1 MTQPIQQNTM
11 TEIDRAGYD
20 LIVVG
25 TGPGGATVARDMALR
40 GKKVL
45 ILEWGPGAPIRG
57 NVAQG
62 LTELMVPGRSM
73 LFTPQGLGLV
83 RGITTGG
90 SSLFYYACA
99 WPVPLELFRRH
110 GVDLTAD
117 AAAARAELPIA
128 PLADRMMTPMALRLM
143 AGARDAGLDWR
154 KLDKN
159 MVQDRWKP
167 GHAFG
172 YFGDVHGVKWSAR
185 MFVDEAVAYGAVLLN
200 GAQVTRVLS
209 ERGCA
214 TGVEFVKGGQ
224 TRIASAERIVLAA
237 GGIGSPLIL
246 RASGIREAGHD
257 FFFDPLFTVCGTMKD
272 LRLQDDEIPMSA
284 GVHLE
289 DEGYMMTDL
298 PFPPLMH
305 TLFSAQVGRL
315 DKLFAYRSTARIMVK
330 WKDALGG
337 RLTDR
342 GGVRK
347 RLTAADKKIA
357 RHGFENARR
366 VLRSAGATDI
376 YRTWYLAA
384 HPGGT
389 VKIGHLVD
397 ADLKSPIDKLYVCD
411 CSVIPEA
418 WGLPPSLTL
427 VALGK
432 RLARYLAAGWSTGVP
447 TVAARAGPTGAEVLQ
462 TQRQSAERVSALR
475 RH

>member
-1 MTQPIQQNTM
+1 MSTTSPS
-11 TEIDRAGYD
+11 GYD

-45 ILEWGPGAPIRG
+45 MLEWGPGGPIRG
-57 NVAQG
+57 NAMQG
-62 LTELMVPGRSM
+62 LSELMVPGKSL
-73 LFTPQGLGLV
+73 LFTPQGLGMV

-99 WPVPLELFRRH
+99 WPVPLAMFQRH
-110 GVDLTAD
+110 GVDLAAD

-128 PLADRMMTPMALRLM
+128 PLSDAMMTPMARRIM
-143 AGARDAGLDWR
+143 AGARDIGLDWR

-159 MVQDRWKP
+159 MFQERWQP
-167 GHAFG
+167 GLPFG
-172 YFGDVHGVKWSAR
+172 YFGDRHGVKWSAR
-185 MFVDEAVAYGAVLLN
+185 MFVDEAVAHGAVLLN
-200 GAQVTRVLS
+200 GARVKCVLQDH
-209 ERGCA
+209 GCA
-214 TGVEFVKGGQ
+214 TGVEYVKDGQ

-237 GGIGSPLIL
+237 GGIGSPQIL
-246 RASGIREAGHD
+246 RASGFREAGHD
-257 FFFDPLFTVCGTMKD
+257 FFFDPLITVCGTMKD
-272 LRLQDDEIPMSA
+272 LRLRDDEIPMSA

-298 PFPPLMH
+298 PFPPAMH
-305 TLFSAQVGRL
+305 ALFTAQVGRL

-337 RLTDR
+337 RLTDG

-347 RLTAADKKIA
+347 SLTAADKRIV
-357 RHGFENARR
+357 RHGFDNARR
-366 VLRSAGATDI
+366 VLQAAGAAGI
-376 YRTWYLAA
+376 YKTWYLAA

-389 VKIGHLVD
+389 VKIGQLVD
-397 ADLKSPIDKLYVCD
+397 TNLKSRLDNLYVCD

-427 VALGK
+427 VSLGK
-432 RLARYLAAGWSTGVP
+432 RLARHLVAQQRQIELPLAAF
-447 TVAARAGPTGAEVLQ
+447 AAE
-462 TQRQSAERVSALR
+462 RQSVAT
-475 RH
+475 